1 MKIDRNTLI
10 TLVLILLLLL
20 ITTLAAVQQA
30 RMARDEGPPLSPISS
45 APGGGRALWLW
56 LQGMGRSL
64 SADPQH
70 FFQASQSVDLVL
82 ILEPQYVITPEEW
95 KIFDRW
101 IEEGGT
107 LVLAGSAPP
116 MLDAAQHYGFD
127 LTYTERRVE
136 HAAPVS
142 PLWAAPPLP
151 VTVTVRSNAVL
162 SPVRTD
168 YLPHLATETHPVLV
182 SLERGAGRVILSA
195 SAYPFSNAGLKEV
208 GSGALIL
215 NILTAAPRSERIW
228 FDEWH
233 HGVRASSGG
242 AGGPL
247 DALRSTPPGWALLYA
262 AGVVFVALLLRG
274 KAFGRPLRPPRA
286 TLRRAPLEYVT
297 AIANLRRRAGHRSAE
312 LAYYR
317 QWLKRELGRRYRL
330 DPLLHDG
337 LYVARLAEYEPG
349 LDREALRSLLARLR
363 QSDVEEDELVAL
375 AMEVTQWLE
384 EKR

>member
-1 MKIDRNTLI
+1 MKIDRNALI

-20 ITTLAAVQQA
+20 ITTLAAIQQA
-30 RMARDEGPPLSPISS
+30 RMARSEGLPLSPISS
-45 APGGGRALWLW
+45 APRGGRVLWLW
-56 LQGMGRSL
+56 LQELGRSL

-82 ILEPQYVITPEEW
+82 ILEPQYAITPEEW
-95 KIFDRW
+95 TILDRW
-101 IEEGGT
+101 VEEGGT

-127 LTYTERRVE
+127 LTYTEGRVE
-136 HAAPVS
+136 DAAPVT

-151 VTVTVRSNAVL
+151 ERVPVDTNAVL
-162 SPVRTD
+162 VPIRTD
-168 YLPHLATETHPVLV
+168 YLPHLATETDPVLV
-182 SLERGAGRVILSA
+182 SLERGEGWVVLSS
-195 SAYPFSNAGLKEV
+195 SAYPFSNAGLKEQ

-215 NILTAAPRSERIW
+215 NILAAAPRSERIW

-233 HGVRASSGG
+233 HGVREASGS
-242 AGGPL
+242 ASGPL

-274 KAFGRPLRPPRA
+274 RPFGRPLRPARA
-286 TLRRAPLEYVT
+286 ALRRAPLEYVT
-297 AIANLRRRAGHRSAE
+297 AIANLRRRAGHRTAE

-317 QWLKRELGRRYRL
+317 QWLKRDLGRRYRL
-330 DPLLHDG
+330 DPHLHNG
-337 LYVARLAEYEPG
+337 LYVARLAEYVPG

-363 QSDVEEDELVAL
+363 QAGVEEDELVAL